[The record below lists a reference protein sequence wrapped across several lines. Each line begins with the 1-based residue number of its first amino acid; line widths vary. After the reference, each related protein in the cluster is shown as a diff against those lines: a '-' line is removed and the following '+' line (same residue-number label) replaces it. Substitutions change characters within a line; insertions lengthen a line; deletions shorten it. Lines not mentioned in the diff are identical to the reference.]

1 MGQKHQNRERGP
13 REAEEL
19 RMARARRA
27 LVEHELVERRFD
39 LFQRKAW
46 FWILAATTVAFA
58 ALTIALA
65 IWSKELLPIGA
76 SGTTSVVAGASLTA
90 LRSRGGPR
98 ER

>member
-1 MGQKHQNRERGP
+1 MGQTYRNGEWGP
-13 REAEEL
+13 QEAEEL

-27 LVEHELVERRFD
+27 LVEHELHERRFD

-46 FWILAATTVAFA
+46 FWILAVTAVVFA

-65 IWSKELLPIGA
+65 ISSQEPLPIGA
-76 SGTTSVVAGASLTA
+76 SGVVSIAAGAGLTA
-90 LRSRGGPR
+90 LRPRAGPR